1 MDHKIKIGDI
11 IRKLSNNHYGIV
23 VDFDS
28 VGDNKY
34 VQIEWFRSQKP
45 TRSWIV
51 FIHKTFE
58 QKLQKMS

>member
-11 IRKLSNNHYGIV
+11 IRNSNNHYGIV

-34 VQIEWFRSQKP
+34 IQIEWFRSQEP